1 MNVVRF
7 YETLAKIIGEREGVE
22 IKVNVREVMKDDCSV
37 QASTNGSRSHATK
50 SEFPAGDGAG
60 LTGYRENIDGA
71 DAARR
76 AGRKRQDRQRADRGS
91 ESGARLMGA

>member
-22 IKVNVREVMKDDCSV
+22 IKVKVKEVTENRTV
-37 QASTNGSRSHATK
+37 STSENRSIAYED
-50 SEFPAGDGAG
+50 EFKFPLGDGAG
-60 LTGYRENIDGA
+60 LGHRENFDSP
-71 DAARR
+71 DATRR
-76 AGRKRQDRQRADRGS
+76 AGRTGKDRQRANRGS